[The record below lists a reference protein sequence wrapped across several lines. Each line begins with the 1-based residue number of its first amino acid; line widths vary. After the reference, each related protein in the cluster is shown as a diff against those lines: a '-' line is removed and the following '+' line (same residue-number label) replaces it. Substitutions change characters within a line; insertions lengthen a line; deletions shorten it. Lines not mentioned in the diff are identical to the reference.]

1 MEQTKP
7 TLRKEYQQMKKE
19 TIAGIISN
27 LVEKVIRLELDV
39 RILKKQKKALRR
51 ELERIKADLEAQ
63 KVMNNMNKEMLKSI
77 TDIGEIEQR
86 IKKPPKP
93 TLVENTCKDITF

>member
-1 MEQTKP
+1 
-7 TLRKEYQQMKKE
+7 MKKE

-27 LVEKVIRLELDV
+27 LVEKVIRLEMDV

-63 KVMNNMNKEMLKSI
+63 KAMNNLKEEMLKSI
-77 TDIGEIEQR
+77 TDIREIEQR
-86 IKKPPKP
+86 IKEPPKP